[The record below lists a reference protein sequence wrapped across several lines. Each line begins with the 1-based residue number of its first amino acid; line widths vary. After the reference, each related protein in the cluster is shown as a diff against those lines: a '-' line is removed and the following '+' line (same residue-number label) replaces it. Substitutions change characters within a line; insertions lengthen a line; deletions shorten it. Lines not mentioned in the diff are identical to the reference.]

1 MRVLVTGV
9 NGQLGYDVIRELTRR
24 SIECRG
30 VDIDD
35 LDITKKEDVET
46 YLKDY
51 RPDVLVHCAAYTAVD
66 AAEDNEGFCYRINVE
81 GTEYLAEACE
91 RINAKMMYFSS
102 DYVYNGEGD
111 KPWVETDETDPL
123 NVYGRTKFLG
133 EEAVRDNVDEH
144 FIIRTSWVFGKN
156 GSNFIKAMLRLSETR
171 DELTVV
177 DDQIGSPTYTLD
189 LAKLVVEMIRTE
201 DYGTY
206 LATNEGYCSWYEF
219 ACEIFRQAGKT
230 VNVIPIDSDVYPQK
244 ARRPKNSRLSK
255 EKLTANGF
263 KKLPDWQDALARYL
277 VEIEVSEAK
286 HN

>member
-263 KKLPDWQDALARYL
+263 KKLPDWQDALA
-277 VEIEVSEAK
+277 
-286 HN
+286 